1 MDMIQLLE
9 TLCQAFGPPGFE
21 DEVRGMIRL
30 AVTPLADRVEED
42 PAGNLT
48 AWRDGQTDRVVM
60 LDAHT
65 DEVGLIISHV
75 DERGFLRFAPL
86 GGWDGRLFPGSRV
99 TLRGKDGPIS
109 AAVGFAPPHIT
120 APEKRDKAVPV
131 EDLFLDAGCRNKAQ
145 ASDLGIYPGTPGVLD
160 GPYRKLSDSLVL
172 SKAFDDRAGCAAAI
186 EILTRLQGKEL
197 PFTLAVNFA
206 SGEELGLRGARVAGR
221 RIAPDVA
228 LVLEATTAGD
238 FPGVPDHLSPCRV
251 GQGVA
256 LTVAD
261 RTMVTSPRMVRFL
274 QETAQKNQI
283 PHQLKQPLFGGTDAG
298 EIHLSGKGVLTGV
311 LAVPCRYLHS
321 PSSVLDLNDLGSM
334 VDLAMK
340 AVEGIEAIIP
350 PG

>member
-1 MDMIQLLE
+1 MDRIQLLE
-9 TLCQAFGPPGFE
+9 TLSQTFGPPGFE
-21 DEVRGMIRL
+21 DEVRALIRL

-48 AWRDGQTDRVVM
+48 AWRDGKSDRVVM

-65 DEVGLIISHV
+65 DEVGLIVSHV
-75 DERGFLRFAPL
+75 DERGFIRFAPL

-99 TLRGKDGPIS
+99 TLAGKEGPVS

-120 APEKRDKAVPV
+120 PPDKRDKAVPV
-131 EDLFLDAGCRNKAQ
+131 DDLFLDAGCSNVQQ
-145 ASDLGIYPGTPGVLD
+145 AEELGIRPGTPGVLD
-160 GPYRKLSDSLVL
+160 GPYTKLSDSLVL
-172 SKAFDDRAGCAAAI
+172 SKAFDDRAGCVAAI
-186 EILTRLQGKEL
+186 EVLQRLQGQEL
-197 PFTLAVNFA
+197 PFALAVNFA

-238 FPGVPDHLSPCRV
+238 FPGVPGHLCPCRT

-261 RTMVTSPRMVRFL
+261 RTMVTSPRMLRFL
-274 QETAQKNQI
+274 QETARENQI
-283 PHQLKQPLFGGTDAG
+283 PCQLKQPMFGGTNAG
-298 EIHLSGKGVLTGV
+298 EIHLAAGGVLTGV

-321 PSSVLDLNDLGSM
+321 PSSILDLNDLDSM
-334 VDLAMK
+334 IRLTLA
-340 AVEGIEAIIP
+340 ALEGMM
-350 PG
+350 GKLL